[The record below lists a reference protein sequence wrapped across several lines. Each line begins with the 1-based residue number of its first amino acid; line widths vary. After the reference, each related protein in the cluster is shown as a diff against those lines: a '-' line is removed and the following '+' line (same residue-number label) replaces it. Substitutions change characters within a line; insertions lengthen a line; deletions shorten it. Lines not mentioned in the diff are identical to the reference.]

1 MAANEGPRLTPQCTA
16 GLGVGFLSITLSQGS
31 RCQFVHGCGM
41 ANIARV
47 VNGVNLMVFIAL
59 AVFPLSL
66 QKSLG

>member
-1 MAANEGPRLTPQCTA
+1 
-16 GLGVGFLSITLSQGS
+16 
-31 RCQFVHGCGM
+31 M

-47 VNGVNLMVFIAL
+47 VNGVNFMVFIVL